1 MGILVIM
8 MALMLHGGQDQ
19 DGHIDVFDDA
29 VKIQVVTL
37 INCCVICDDA
47 SRSWSESTLGVSDGI
62 DMMMMPQGG
71 HDQGGL

>member
-19 DGHIDVFDDA
+19 DGHIDVFDDV
-29 VKIQVVTL
+29 VKIQV
-37 INCCVICDDA
+37 NCCVICDDA
-47 SRSWSESTLGVSDGI
+47 SRSWSKSTLGDNDGI
-62 DMMMMPQGG
+62 DMMMPQGS

>member
-1 MGILVIM
+1 MKILVI
-8 MALMLHGGQDQ
+8 LMVLMFQGSQDQ

-37 INCCVICDDA
+37 VNCCVICDDA
-47 SRSWSESTLGVSDGI
+47 SRSWSKSILGDNDGI
-62 DMMMMPQGG
+62 DMTMPQGT

>member
-1 MGILVIM
+1 MGILVIL

-19 DGHIDVFDDA
+19 YGHIDVFDDA

-37 INCCVICDDA
+37 VNCCVICDDA
-47 SRSWSESTLGVSDGI
+47 SISWSKSTLGVSDGI

-71 HDQGGL
+71 HVGGL

>member
-1 MGILVIM
+1 

-29 VKIQVVTL
+29 VKIQVATL
-37 INCCVICDDA
+37 VNCCVLWDVA
-47 SRSWSESTLGVSDGI
+47 SRSWSKSTLGASDGI